1 MKELRI
7 GNIGLTVKDY
17 YCKSVD
23 SFSSLSRTETDY
35 LVKDNPKLWLYVNVT
50 DKCNAGCSFC
60 VSHSKPTNSGISKTD
75 SYRKALE
82 VAGQYIY
89 GVSFTGGEPMLY
101 PDVLDELISVT
112 DEMMPNDTEI
122 DIVTNGTNCS
132 LLCELKNI
140 DRLTTIHIS
149 RHSTGDDENDRIMGF
164 HGPRLYELKNLVSS
178 VNDPGKFVLNCVLQD
193 GGIDSMEA
201 AAKYLDMAIDIGVQN
216 SCFIT
221 MLDANPSCKDRRV
234 RVDNWPVLSDDG
246 CALWN
251 ASHEN
256 AQFNVWN
263 RHHDYTYCRCLS
275 GSYSNLYGK
284 TRFYFRSP
292 GAGIAPDYCRQL
304 VYTADN
310 KLRDGFGQHRTVIWE
325 QE

>member
-7 GNIGLTVKDY
+7 GNISLAVKDY
-17 YCKSVD
+17 YCKSAD
-23 SFSSLSRTETDY
+23 SFSSSCGTDSDY
-35 LVKDNPKLWLYVNVT
+35 LVKDDPKLWLYVNVT
-50 DKCNAGCSFC
+50 DRCNAGCQFC
-60 VSHSKPTNSGISKTD
+60 VSHSNPANTEVAKID
-75 SYRKALE
+75 SFRKALE
-82 VAGQYIY
+82 VARPYIY

-101 PDVLDELISVT
+101 PAVLDELISVT
-112 DEMMPNDTEI
+112 DEMMPDDSEI
-122 DIVTNGTNCS
+122 DIVTNGTSCS
-132 LLCELKNI
+132 SLCELKNI

-149 RHSTGDDENDRIMGF
+149 RHSTEDERNDRIMGF
-164 HGPRLYELKNLVSS
+164 HDPGLIELKELISS

-193 GGIDSMEA
+193 GGVDSMEA

-221 MLDANPSCKDRRV
+221 MLDVNPSCKDRQV
-234 RVDNWPVLSDDG
+234 RVDNWPVFSDSG
-246 CALWN
+246 CELWN
-251 ASHEN
+251 SSHEY

-263 RHHDYTYCRCLS
+263 RYHDYSYCSCLS
-275 GSYSNLYGK
+275 GSYSNLHGR

-292 GAGIAPDYCRQL
+292 GADIAPDYCRQL

-325 QE
+325 